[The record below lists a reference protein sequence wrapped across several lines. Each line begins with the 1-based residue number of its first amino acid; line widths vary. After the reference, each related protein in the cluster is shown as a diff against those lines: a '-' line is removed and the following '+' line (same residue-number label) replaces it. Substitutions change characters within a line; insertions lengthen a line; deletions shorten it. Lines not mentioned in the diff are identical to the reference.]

1 MGLGQKED
9 KRKERGKKRGD
20 SAMRYCYAAK
30 LETGLIACRSWGFSQ
45 LT

>member
-9 KRKERGKKRGD
+9 KRKEMGEKKGG

-30 LETGLIACRSWGFSQ
+30 MANWTDCL
-45 LT
+45 